1 VFSSARLN
9 PGMRRP
15 NPGMRRLGGFAAGL
29 ALLAGTA
36 LAVITAPAATATPAA
51 AAAPGTAAPAAPRLS
66 HVFLIME
73 ENNGFQDVIG
83 NKAAPNLNYLAK
95 TFGLETN
102 YFGVSPCCSE
112 SNYVQLLGGTSFPT
126 VQSDDAYWKNKVVGT
141 PSLITQL
148 DHAGISWKAYLQ
160 SLPYPGYQGICY
172 PAKCDGAGHRPAV
185 RLQARRHPELHQ
197 LTEPVRLVP
206 PGAGHA
212 AGRGPEARHRAAV
225 RLHRPRRVH

>member
-1 VFSSARLN
+1 MPHPARLLG
-9 PGMRRP
+9 PVARP
-15 NPGMRRLGGFAAGL
+15 RRRLPRIFLVAASL
-29 ALLAGTA
+29 ALGGA
-36 LAVITAPAATATPAA
+36 LITVPAASAQSASSMPT
-51 AAAPGTAAPAAPRLS
+51 LN

-73 ENNGFQDVIG
+73 ENHGFSDVIG
-83 NKAAPNLNYLAK
+83 NPAAPNLNYLAS

-172 PAKCDGAGHRPAV
+172 PAKC
-185 RLQARRHPELHQ
+185 
-197 LTEPVRLVP
+197 
-206 PGAGHA
+206 
-212 AGRGPEARHRAAV
+212 
-225 RLHRPRRVH
+225 